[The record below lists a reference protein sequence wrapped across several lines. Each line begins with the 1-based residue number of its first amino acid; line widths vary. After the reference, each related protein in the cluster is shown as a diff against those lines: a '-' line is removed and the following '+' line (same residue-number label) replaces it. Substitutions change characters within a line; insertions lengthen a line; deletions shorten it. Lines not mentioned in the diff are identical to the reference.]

1 MDTTVLLI
9 FIFVYTGMIL
19 GRIPGLALDRTGVAL
34 LGAIALI
41 AFDRVTPEDAIA
53 SIDVPTMALLFGLM
67 VVSAQFR
74 LGGAY
79 TKIVRRL
86 TAAKLSPPL
95 LLGGLILVS
104 GVLSAVLAHD
114 IFVLAM
120 TPILIEACARK
131 GLEPLP
137 YLLGLAASANVGSA
151 ATLIGNPQLMLI
163 GQTLHLSFSH
173 YLWQA
178 GIPSLIG
185 MAIVWGVISWMY
197 RGRWRAPVHAV
208 LVEPQPYNRWQTS
221 KAVLTTSILMSLFLF
236 TPWPRD
242 ILAVTAAGVL
252 LASRKLTSRSM
263 LGQVDWQLLVLFA
276 GLFIVNHAL
285 SASGILQTM
294 VTFLQTQGMD
304 LHQPVTL
311 FMTVVVLSN
320 VVSNVPS
327 TMLLLPSATHP
338 LAGPILGM
346 AGTFA
351 GNLFIVGSIANIIVV
366 EQARLL
372 NVRITWRDHARVG
385 IPVTVGCLTVAA
397 LWLWMIA

>member
-1 MDTTVLLI
+1 MDTTVLLV

-19 GRIPGLALDRTGVAL
+19 GRIPGMALDRTGVAL

-41 AFDRVTPEDAIA
+41 ALDRVTPDDAIGA
-53 SIDVPTMALLFGLM
+53 IDVPTMALLFGLM

-74 LGGAY
+74 ISGAY
-79 TKIVRRL
+79 SRIVRQL
-86 TAAKLSPPL
+86 TAARMSPSL
-95 LLGGLILVS
+95 LLGVLIFVS
-104 GVLSAVLAHD
+104 GALSAVLAND
-114 IFVLAM
+114 IVVLAM
-120 TPILIEACARK
+120 TPMLVEACARK
-131 GLEPLP
+131 GLDPVP
-137 YLLGLAASANVGSA
+137 YLLGLAAGANVGSA

-178 GIPSLIG
+178 GIPSLAG
-185 MAIVWGVISWMY
+185 MAVIWWVINRLY
-197 RGRWRAPVHAV
+197 RGRLMRSTHAV
-208 LVEPQPYNRWQTS
+208 LVESQPFDQWQTL
-221 KAVLTTSILMSLFLF
+221 KAVLTTSILMILFLF
-236 TPWPRD
+236 APWPRD

-252 LASRKLTSRSM
+252 LASRKLASRTM

-285 SASGILQTM
+285 AASGVLGQM
-294 VTFLQTQGMD
+294 MGFLQSQGVD

-311 FMTVVVLSN
+311 FLSVVVLSN

-338 LAGPILGM
+338 LAGPILGL

-351 GNLFIVGSIANIIVV
+351 GNLFLVGSIANIIVV
-366 EQARLL
+366 EQASVL

-385 IPVTVGCLTVAA
+385 IPVTIGCLAVAA
-397 LWLWMIA
+397 LWLWIIA